1 MLELYTINFTDF
13 RLRLD
18 CRRKHRWRSLAR
30 LTVDVAAIRCGAFF
44 CLGGTMSI
52 TDLALQNLLSPM
64 VLFFV
69 VGFVVALAKSDLTV
83 PDAVSKLLALYL
95 LMSIGFRGG
104 AEVAHYGFTGQL
116 VATISAGILLSFAM
130 PFLAYFILKKTSRL
144 SAIDAAAVAGHYGSI
159 SAVTFAAV
167 TGALIQLSLP
177 FEGYLVAV
185 AAAMET
191 PAIMSALFLARR
203 HRKQPANSAENPGG
217 DNLWREVMLNGSVV
231 TLLGAFV
238 VGMASGQNGLVMLK
252 PFLVDLFPGFLCL
265 FLLDMGLVAGRGL
278 QHGRKNLTI
287 SLGMFAIFMP
297 LIGASLGAAFAIVIG
312 LSAGG
317 TAVLMTLAASASYIA
332 VPAALR
338 MALPEANA
346 AISLTMSLGITFPF
360 NLVLG
365 IPLYIGVANR
375 IAGTS

>member
-1 MLELYTINFTDF
+1 
-13 RLRLD
+13 
-18 CRRKHRWRSLAR
+18 
-30 LTVDVAAIRCGAFF
+30 
-44 CLGGTMSI
+44 MSI
-52 TDLALQNLLSPM
+52 ADLAVQNLLSPT

-69 VGFVVALAKSDLTV
+69 VGFVVALARSDLTI
-83 PDAVSKLLALYL
+83 PDAVAKLLSLYL

-104 AEVAHYGFTGQL
+104 AEVAHFGLNGQL
-116 VATISAGILLSFAM
+116 VATIGAGILLSFAM
-130 PFLAYFILKKTSRL
+130 PFLAYFILQKTSRL

-167 TGALIQLSLP
+167 TGALNQLSMP
-177 FEGYLVAV
+177 FEGYMVAV

-191 PAIMSALFLARR
+191 PAIMAALYLARP
-203 HRKQPANSAENPGG
+203 HRKKSDDAGGG
-217 DNLWREVMLNGSVV
+217 DLWREVMLNGSVV

-238 VGMASGQNGLVMLK
+238 VGMASGQNGLATLK

-278 QHGRKNLTI
+278 QHGRKYLTI
-287 SLGMFAIFMP
+287 SLGAFAFFMP
-297 LIGASLGAAFAIVIG
+297 LIGAMLAAPMAMAIG

-338 MALPEANA
+338 LALPEANA
-346 AISLTMSLGITFPF
+346 AISLTMALGLTFPF

-365 IPLYIGVANR
+365 IPLYIAIANR
-375 IAGTS
+375 LAGAG